1 MYFPSHSEDYLSVE
15 GYFALQNI
23 PDLDDS
29 PFDDKKKEEST
40 LEVTDEIEPPKSNNS
55 EEAKPNPKP
64 ADKTQII
71 FQQKFIEKYK
81 ETFKGSKDDTV

>member
-1 MYFPSHSEDYLSVE
+1 M
-15 GYFALQNI
+15 

-40 LEVTDEIEPPKSNNS
+40 LEVTDEIEQQQAS
-55 EEAKPNPKP
+55 PNEKAEPKP
-64 ADKTQII
+64 QPADTTQII

-81 ETFKGSKDDTV
+81 